1 MISSNHLEKF
11 TELFSHLIHPEELI
25 TLGGVTLILIVV
37 FIENGLFFGFFLPG
51 DTLLLTAGIFCAT
64 KLLDIPVSLFILYV
78 CISAILGSIVGYAFG
93 KRMGNSL
100 FMKKDTLLFK
110 QKYIFAAEAFF
121 KKYGGLALVMGKFLP
136 IIRTFAPIFAGI
148 VKLDYRKFITY
159 NTAGTILWVVL
170 MTLIGYFLGNTIP
183 NVKKYLEY
191 IILGIIVITW
201 IPVIITYLRERN
213 KKKTEENILP
223 KEYQ

>member
-1 MISSNHLEKF
+1 MITF
-11 TELFSHLIHPEELI
+11 
-25 TLGGVTLILIVV
+25 GGVTLIVLIV

-51 DTLLLTAGIFCAT
+51 DTLLLTAGIFCST
-64 KLLDIPVSLFILYV
+64 KLLDVNVGLLIVYVS
-78 CISAILGSIVGYAFG
+78 ISAVIGNIVGYAFG
-93 KRMGNSL
+93 KRMGGSL
-100 FMKKDTLLFK
+100 FLKKDTLLFK
-110 QKYIFAAEAFF
+110 RKYILTAEAFF

-148 VKLDYRKFITY
+148 IKLNYRNFITFS
-159 NTAGTILWVVL
+159 TLGAILWVVL
-170 MTLIGYFLGNTIP
+170 MTLLGYFLGNTIP

-191 IILGIIVITW
+191 IILGIIVVTW

-213 KKKTEENILP
+213 KKKTDGNILP

>member
-1 MISSNHLEKF
+1 MEKF
-11 TELFSHLIHPEELI
+11 TQLFSHLIHPEELI

-64 KLLDIPVSLFILYV
+64 DLLDIPVGLLILYV
-78 CISAILGSIVGYAFG
+78 CISATLGSIVGYGFG
-93 KRMGNSL
+93 KRMGSSL
-100 FMKKDTLLFK
+100 FLKKDTLLFK
-110 QKYIFAAEAFF
+110 RKYVFAAEAFF

-148 VKLDYRKFITY
+148 VKLEYRKFITY

-170 MTLIGYFLGNTIP
+170 MTLLGYFLGNTIP
-183 NVKKYLEY
+183 NAKKYLEY
-191 IILGIIVITW
+191 FIIGIIVVTW
-201 IPVIITYLRERN
+201 IPVIITYIRERN
-213 KKKTEENILP
+213 KKKGEENILP